1 MNKSTLASYIDHT
14 LLKPEASR
22 SAIVTLCEEAKT
34 HEFKTVCV
42 HPYWVETAVAL
53 LEGSQVGVT
62 TVIGFPHGM
71 NVPEVKAYETEIA
84 IKQGVADVDMVI
96 NMGALKSGDDDHVLR
111 DIQAVVNAAANKATV
126 KVIIETSQL
135 TDTEK
140 VKASELCV
148 QAGADFVKTSTGF
161 HTGGATLSDVRLM
174 KETVGDHAKIK
185 ASGGV
190 KNAAVAE
197 EYIEAGTDRI
207 GTSSGIAIV
216 SGAESGSDY

>member
-1 MNKSTLASYIDHT
+1 MCSPVL
-14 LLKPEASR
+14 
-22 SAIVTLCEEAKT
+22 
-34 HEFKTVCV
+34 
-42 HPYWVETAVAL
+42 VETAVAL

-96 NMGALKSGDDDHVLR
+96 NMGALKSGNDDHVLR

-135 TDTEK
+135 TDAEK